1 MKVELIGPLDYGKL
15 KSFLNEKGKAS
26 EEIDELVEYIDGLT
40 KKRKAEIVSSAGLL
54 SRFDG
59 TIGEVLKNAENKT
72 YEQNINTIKRICKMG
87 HDSITDHD
95 YCVFKIEN
103 VTPIIEQ
110 IIIEERFSS
119 FTIKSRREV
128 DFSKS
133 GFYIPEFR
141 DESGKIH
148 KSNKHFKELYR
159 FHANE
164 LFERYE
170 KLLSLGV
177 KKEDARFILPYSFY
191 SNIVMGVD
199 AHTLKD
205 MIIKFTKTEY
215 AKFTEVKEF
224 GDKLYQIA
232 KEYMPYLVD
241 VIDEYPE
248 NLENGVDKYLSKNI
262 SIENHKV
269 LEKPTLISRT
279 ANIDDTILISS
290 IMRHF
295 QYDYNHAELVY
306 ERACKE
312 NPNFK
317 HELMRKIAFEG
328 DKKELAQVNFEF
340 QIPLSYAVLTHLT
353 RHRTH
358 PIMVSNFTTADISQY
373 KIPPKIAENKES
385 LDEFKMIFSINKNVE
400 DIFRNNNICKEDL
413 IYFILSGVMSNTV
426 TNLDGKTMAH
436 ILSLRECEK
445 AQWEIR
451 YAANGIHREVSKLED
466 ASEFSKILGPTCVT
480 QGFCKEGT
488 ESCGRIKKLKK

>member
-15 KSFLNEKGKAS
+15 KSFLNELGITS
-26 EEIDELVEYIDGLT
+26 EEIDEVVEYIDGLT

-59 TIGEVLKNAENKT
+59 TIGEVLKNSENKT
-72 YEQNINTIKRICKMG
+72 YEQNVDTIKRICKMG

-133 GFYIPEFR
+133 GFYVPEFR
-141 DESGKIH
+141 DESGKIL
-148 KSNKHFKELYR
+148 KLNKYFKELYC

-170 KLLSLGV
+170 KLLSIGV

-205 MIIKFTKTEY
+205 MIIKFTKTKY
-215 AKFTEVKEF
+215 AKLTEVKEF

-232 KEYMPYLVD
+232 KEYMPYLID
-241 VIDEYPE
+241 IIDEYPE
-248 NLENGVDKYLSKNI
+248 NLENEVDKYLSKNI
-262 SIENHKV
+262 STQNHKI
-269 LEKPTLISRT
+269 LESPTLINRT

-290 IMRHF
+290 IIRHF
-295 QYDYNHAELVY
+295 QYDYNHAKLVY

-328 DKKELAQVNFEF
+328 DQKELAQVNFEF

-358 PIMVSNFTTADISQY
+358 PIMVSDFTTADLSQY
-373 KIPPKIAENKES
+373 KIPPEIAKNKEL

-451 YAANGIHREVSKLED
+451 YAANGIHREISKLED

>member
-15 KSFLNEKGKAS
+15 KSFLNEMGITS
-26 EEIDELVEYIDGLT
+26 EEIDKIVEYIDGLT
-40 KKRKAEIVSSAGLL
+40 KKRKTEIVSSAGLL

-133 GFYIPEFR
+133 GFYVPEFR
-141 DESGKIH
+141 NLAGRIH
-148 KSNKHFKELYR
+148 NSNHNLQQIYYEHEKEL
-159 FHANE
+159 FAQ
-164 LFERYE
+164 YE
-170 KLLSLGV
+170 SLLTLGV

-232 KEYMPYLVD
+232 KEYMPYLID
-241 VIDEYPE
+241 IIDEYPL
-248 NLENGVDKYLSKNI
+248 NLENGVNTYLSKNI
-262 SIENHKV
+262 SKYNHKI

-328 DKKELAQVNFEF
+328 DQKELAQVNFEF

-358 PIMVSNFTTADISQY
+358 PIMVSNFTTADLSQY
-373 KIPPKIAENKES
+373 KIPPEIVKNNELLS
-385 LDEFKMIFSINKNVE
+385 SFKWIFSNNK
-400 DIFRNNNICKEDL
+400 DLQGMFRNNLVCEEDL